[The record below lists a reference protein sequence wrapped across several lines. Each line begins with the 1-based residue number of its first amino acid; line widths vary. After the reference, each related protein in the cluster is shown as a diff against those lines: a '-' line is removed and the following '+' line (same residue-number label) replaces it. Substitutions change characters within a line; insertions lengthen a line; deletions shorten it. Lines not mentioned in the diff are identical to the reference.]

1 MLIGLLM
8 LLAPIAIYFAAYTSD
23 QGGITAFYF
32 QIAVIVV
39 YLLFLSIL
47 LAATWLI
54 HKREQ
59 RKYES

>member
-8 LLAPIAIYFAAYTSD
+8 LLAPIAIYFAAYTGD

-39 YLLFLSIL
+39 YLLFLNIF

>member
-1 MLIGLLM
+1 M